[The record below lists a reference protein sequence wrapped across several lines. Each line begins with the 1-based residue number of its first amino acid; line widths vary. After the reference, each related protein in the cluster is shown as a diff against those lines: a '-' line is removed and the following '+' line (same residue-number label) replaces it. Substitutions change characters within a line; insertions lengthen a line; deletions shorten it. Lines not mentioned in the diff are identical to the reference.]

1 MNYTEIKQLALGYAD
16 RQDTEVVQNIDNFIR
31 ITESRINQRLKVQ
44 KMAVRSLML
53 TIQGQEYYG
62 LPPDFNGMRDIEYTM
77 EDSQERVTLEYIS
90 PKQANDYNNRY
101 DNVRAY
107 TIIADQLQI
116 ISAPANGIVE
126 IVYYKKLPPLTTSD
140 SENWVS
146 AEYPELY
153 TYGILV
159 EISSFVKDVAAV
171 QMWESRFQGVLDSMT
186 YDDSITRWSGT
197 TLKVRTGH
205 GI

>member
-16 RQDTEVVQNIDNFIR
+16 REDVEVVNNMDNFIR
-31 ITESRINQRLKVQ
+31 IVESRINQRLKVQ
-44 KMAVRSLML
+44 KMSVRSLML
-53 TIQGQEYYG
+53 TVQGQEYYG

-77 EDSQERVTLEYIS
+77 QDSQERVTLEYIN
-90 PKQANDYNNRY
+90 PKQANDYNNKY
-101 DNVRAY
+101 KDVRAY

-116 ISAPANGIVE
+116 IAAPQNGVIE
-126 IVYYKKLPPLTTSD
+126 MVYYKKLPPLSGA
-140 SENWVS
+140 SNVNWVS
-146 AEYPELY
+146 DEYPELY

-171 QMWESRFQGVLDSMT
+171 QMWEARFQGVLDSMN
-186 YDDSITRWSGT
+186 YDDALTRWSGT
-197 TLKVRTGH
+197 TLQVRTDN